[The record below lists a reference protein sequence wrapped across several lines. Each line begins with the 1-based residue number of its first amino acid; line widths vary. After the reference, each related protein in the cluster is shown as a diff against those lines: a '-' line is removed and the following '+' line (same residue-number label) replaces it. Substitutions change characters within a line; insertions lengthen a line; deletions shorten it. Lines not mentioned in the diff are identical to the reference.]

1 MVPCRSHSTGLVQD
15 CLEILAP
22 DEILKVG
29 GAGHKVMLL
38 MEGKAHAYVFP
49 SPGCKKWDTCA
60 PEAIL
65 HAMGGKLTDM
75 KGDKYE
81 YQSTVAHRNSEG
93 VLATAIHSDHAIYQA
108 AIPQDVK
115 DKVKDSL
122 RKK

>member
-1 MVPCRSHSTGLVQD
+1 MIVFVQ
-15 CLEILAP
+15 
-22 DEILKVG
+22 
-29 GAGHKVMLL
+29 
-38 MEGKAHAYVFP
+38 
-49 SPGCKKWDTCA
+49 
-60 PEAIL
+60 
-65 HAMGGKLTDM
+65 GGKLTDM

-81 YQSTVAHRNSEG
+81 YHSTVILIFWAFHHTFGSIQVAHRNSEG